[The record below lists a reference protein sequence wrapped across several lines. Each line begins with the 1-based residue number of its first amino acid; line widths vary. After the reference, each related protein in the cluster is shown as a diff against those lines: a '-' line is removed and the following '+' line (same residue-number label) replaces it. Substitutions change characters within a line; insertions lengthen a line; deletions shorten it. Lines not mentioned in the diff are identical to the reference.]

1 MKLIWSDDAIQER
14 NDIFAYISADN
25 LIAALTMDELLSER
39 ARNLLE
45 FPHIGRP
52 GMLPD
57 TRELT
62 MHPNY
67 RLVYELVG
75 DDVHILNVV
84 HARRDWPEV

>member
-1 MKLIWSDDAIQER
+1 MKLIWSEDAIQER

-25 LIAALTMDELLSER
+25 PVAAVTIDQILSER

-45 FPHIGRP
+45 FPNIGRP

-62 MHPNY
+62 VHPNY

-84 HARRDWPEV
+84 HARQDWREA

>member
-1 MKLIWSDDAIQER
+1 MKLIWSANARNER
-14 NDIFAYISADN
+14 DDIFEYISSDDPV
-25 LIAALTMDELLSER
+25 AALTMDDLFVER
-39 ARNLLE
+39 GQNLVE

-62 MHPNY
+62 VHPNY

-84 HARRDWPEV
+84 HARRDWPEG